1 METTSTTTST
11 THTLDEQVDLLEQNL
26 NGSSSLAPIETQSLP
41 SNEDATER
49 ESTPRLNRH
58 SHHDADEAGQEDDA
72 DQADQTDDETDEED
86 LDDSEYDSSDYETGS
101 ETGSETSFINVTMNP
116 MYQILATFLESPDL
130 ENRINVTEA
139 IIELKGSVDRVAD
152 ALEKMASR
160 PKREKKQLLR

>member
-1 METTSTTTST
+1 METTSTTTNT

-26 NGSSSLAPIETQSLP
+26 SGSSSLAPIETQSLP
-41 SNEDATER
+41 SNEDATDR
-49 ESTPRLNRH
+49 ESTLRANRH
-58 SHHDADEAGQEDDA
+58 SHHDADEAD
-72 DQADQTDDETDEED
+72 TDHTNSDEED

-101 ETGSETSFINVTMNP
+101 ETGSETSYINVTMNP

-152 ALEKMASR
+152 ALEKMVLR
-160 PKREKKQLLR
+160 PKKRGEKK